1 MEISDVNY
9 DALEKA
15 YAESAKAVA
24 WTYSHW
30 ALEGGIENA
39 LNEAMG
45 DDASKAVVDLL
56 DAVETLL
63 RDGRG
68 LPKPK
73 LALRDQDYDPDDFDP
88 DQVPR

>member
-1 MEISDVNY
+1 MVMDLDITPRAGCTSAVIHVRRRIAGWRDV
-9 DALEKA
+9 
-15 YAESAKAVA
+15 V
-24 WTYSHW
+24 
-30 ALEGGIENA
+30 
-39 LNEAMG
+39 
-45 DDASKAVVDLL
+45 SKAVVDLL

-63 RDGRG
+63 SDGRG